1 MPALGA
7 TLEDLQA
14 LASQLRAT
22 TGDIGEVSTSTQTQI
37 KAIVEQLR
45 SSGSQAV
52 TTARN
57 QMQALRTSVNAAQ
70 SRADG
75 ADWTGHNAEVFRHAY
90 QDFNQSMTKA
100 EEATTS
106 YFEEFN
112 TLLDKL
118 GGDTEHYLGEFTTSM
133 GNAQTSTDS
142 MATAVDA
149 QHQNL
154 DQVMNTGM
162 SVG

>member
-14 LASQLRAT
+14 LATQLRT
-22 TGDIGEVSTSTQTQI
+22 TSGDIGEVSTSTQTQI

-57 QMQALRTSVNAAQ
+57 QMQALRTSVSAAQ

-133 GNAQTSTDS
+133 GHAQTSTDS

>member
-7 TLEDLQA
+7 TLDDLQA
-14 LASQLRAT
+14 LADQLRAT
-22 TGDIGEVSTSTQTQI
+22 SSDIGEVSTTTQTQI

-45 SSGSQAV
+45 TSGTQAV

-57 QMQALRTSVNAAQ
+57 QMEALRASVTAAQ

-100 EEATTS
+100 EQATNG

-118 GGDTEHYLGEFTTSM
+118 GGDTETYVGEFTTSM
-133 GNAQTSTDS
+133 SSAQTSTDS